1 MKRLLTIIFL
11 LASALLVCRAQDAVP
26 ERVYISTDRDVYV
39 AGDDMFVSAFCLN
52 TAAGCR
58 SDLSRVAYLEI
69 ISADGPVQT
78 GKIALLNGRG
88 GGMLKIQNTIPTGN
102 YKIVAYTSQCFN
114 EEGYDFE
121 ESFRTISIINP
132 FTTDRSGSGVEI
144 LDADAYASLSSA
156 ALPAAG
162 SLRAEMAD
170 GRLTLTNM
178 SSEPV
183 SLSVSLF
190 NDDGIVSPNSSNPV
204 TFRDGATCG
213 TAFSDIRTPDY
224 EGEIVRARVKGTED
238 FSTIAGNNAFL
249 SIPGRVS
256 DMYST
261 KVTDNG
267 EAVFYTRNIFGDEEA
282 FIEISS
288 PGIDCHLDIESPFR
302 SVKATGLEA
311 MPLSAS
317 LEQRI
322 LDRSV
327 AMQVRKA
334 AGADSLYERLDIPE
348 DPFLD
353 ADRIEY
359 ILDDYTRFPLMEE
372 LFIEFIHQIR
382 VLKSGKVRNL
392 VVFVQDSHRPSALS
406 NIPALVLLD
415 GVPVLDH
422 AKIFDYDPLL
432 VEKVIIYPHYYN
444 LGPWSY
450 SGIINFVTYKR
461 NMPSYSFG
469 DNVRVVNW
477 QGESFPVAAY
487 LPDGSKDHPDLRQT
501 ILWHPLVDI
510 GPGESRVLHYALP
523 SYDGRFILEVE
534 GFDAKGA
541 PQYLSL
547 PLN

>member
-121 ESFRTISIINP
+121 EGFRTISIINP
-132 FTTDRSGSGVEI
+132 FTTDRSSSGVEI

-224 EGEIVRARVKGTED
+224 EGEIVRTRVRGTED

-261 KVTDNG
+261 KVTDSG

-288 PGIDCHLDIESPFR
+288 PGIDCHLDIDSPFR

-334 AGADSLYERLDIPE
+334 AGADSLYERLDMPE

-510 GPGESRVLHYALP
+510 GPGESRILHYALP

-534 GFDAKGA
+534 GFDGKGA

>member
-1 MKRLLTIIFL
+1 M
-11 LASALLVCRAQDAVP
+11 
-26 ERVYISTDRDVYV
+26 
-39 AGDDMFVSAFCLN
+39 
-52 TAAGCR
+52 
-58 SDLSRVAYLEI
+58 
-69 ISADGPVQT
+69 
-78 GKIALLNGRG
+78 
-88 GGMLKIQNTIPTGN
+88 
-102 YKIVAYTSQCFN
+102 
-114 EEGYDFE
+114 
-121 ESFRTISIINP
+121 
-132 FTTDRSGSGVEI
+132 VEI
-144 LDADAYASLSSA
+144 KFNLILSYI
-156 ALPAAG
+156 
-162 SLRAEMAD
+162 
-170 GRLTLTNM
+170 
-178 SSEPV
+178 
-183 SLSVSLF
+183 

-224 EGEIVRARVKGTED
+224 EGEIVRTRGRGTED

-261 KVTDNG
+261 KVTDRG

>member
-121 ESFRTISIINP
+121 EGFRTISIINP

-224 EGEIVRARVKGTED
+224 EGEIVRARVRGTED

-261 KVTDNG
+261 KVTDRG

-534 GFDAKGA
+534 GFDAKGT

>member
-121 ESFRTISIINP
+121 EGFRTISIINP

-224 EGEIVRARVKGTED
+224 EGEIVRARVRGTED

-261 KVTDNG
+261 KVTDSG

-523 SYDGRFILEVE
+523 SYDGRFILEAE
-534 GFDAKGA
+534 GFDEKGA

>member
-121 ESFRTISIINP
+121 EGFRTISIINP

-224 EGEIVRARVKGTED
+224 EGEIVRARVRGTED

-261 KVTDNG
+261 KVTDSG

-534 GFDAKGA
+534 GFDAKGT

>member
-52 TAAGCR
+52 TAAGCL

-121 ESFRTISIINP
+121 EGFRTISIINP

-224 EGEIVRARVKGTED
+224 EGEIVRTRVRGTED

-261 KVTDNG
+261 KVTDSG

>member
-1 MKRLLTIIFL
+1 MKRLLTIISLAAAVL
-11 LASALLVCRAQDAVP
+11 LPCRAQTAVS
-26 ERVYISTDRDVYV
+26 ERVYVSTDRDVYV

-52 TAAGCR
+52 TSVGR
-58 SDLSRVAYLEI
+58 YSDLSRVAYLEI
-69 ISADGPVQT
+69 ISTDGPVQT
-78 GKIALLNGRG
+78 GKIGLMKGRG
-88 GGMLKIQNTIPTGN
+88 GGMIKLQNTIPTGN
-102 YKIVAYTSQCFN
+102 YRIVAYTSQCFN
-114 EEGYDFE
+114 EDGYDFE
-121 ESFRTISIINP
+121 EGFRTISIINP
-132 FTTDRSGSGVEI
+132 FTTDRSASGVEI
-144 LDADAYASLSSA
+144 LDADAYGELSSA
-156 ALPAAG
+156 GLPAAG
-162 SLRAEMAD
+162 SLRAEMSD
-170 GRLTLTNM
+170 GRLTISNE
-178 SSEPV
+178 SDEPV

-213 TAFSDIRTPDY
+213 SSFSDIRTPDY
-224 EGEIVRARVKGTED
+224 EGEIVRTRVRGTDD
-238 FSTIAGNNAFL
+238 FSTIAGNMAFL

-261 KVTDNG
+261 KVTEDG

-288 PGIDCHLDIESPFR
+288 PGTDCHLEIESPFR
-302 SVKATGLEA
+302 SVRATGLEA
-311 MPLSAS
+311 LALSPS
-317 LEQRI
+317 LENRI

-334 AGADSLYERLDIPE
+334 AGADSLHVRLDILE

-353 ADRIEY
+353 EDKVEY

-372 LFIEFIHQIR
+372 LFIEFIHQIKTI
-382 VLKSGKVRNL
+382 KSGDTRNL
-392 VVFVQDSHRPSALS
+392 VVFVQDSYKPSAVS

-422 AKIFDYDPLL
+422 NRIFEYDPLL
-432 VEKVIIYPHYYN
+432 VEKVIIYPHNYN
-444 LGPWSY
+444 LGPWAY

-461 NMPSYSFG
+461 NMPSYEFG
-469 DNVRVVNW
+469 DNVRVVDY

-534 GFDAKGA
+534 GFDAKGT
-541 PQYLSL
+541 PQHLSL

>member
-121 ESFRTISIINP
+121 EGFRTISIINP

-224 EGEIVRARVKGTED
+224 EGEIVRTRVRGTED

-261 KVTDNG
+261 KVTDSG

>member
-121 ESFRTISIINP
+121 EGFRTISIINP

-224 EGEIVRARVKGTED
+224 EGEIVRARVRGTED

-261 KVTDNG
+261 KVTDHG

-288 PGIDCHLDIESPFR
+288 PGIDCHLDIDSPFR

-547 PLN
+547 PMN

>member
-121 ESFRTISIINP
+121 EGFRTISIINP

-224 EGEIVRARVKGTED
+224 EGEIVRTRVRGTED

-261 KVTDNG
+261 KVTDRG

>member
-121 ESFRTISIINP
+121 EGFRTISIINP

-204 TFRDGATCG
+204 TFREGATCG
-213 TAFSDIRTPDY
+213 TDFSDIRTPDY
-224 EGEIVRARVKGTED
+224 EGEIVRARVRGTED

-261 KVTDNG
+261 KVTDRG

-288 PGIDCHLDIESPFR
+288 PGIDCHLDIDSPFR

>member
-121 ESFRTISIINP
+121 EGFRTISIINP

-224 EGEIVRARVKGTED
+224 EGEIVRARVRGTED

-261 KVTDNG
+261 KVTDSG

-534 GFDAKGA
+534 GFDEKGA

>member
-121 ESFRTISIINP
+121 EGFRTISIINP

-170 GRLTLTNM
+170 GSLTLTNM

-224 EGEIVRARVKGTED
+224 EGEIVRTRVRGTED

-261 KVTDNG
+261 KVTDSG

>member
-121 ESFRTISIINP
+121 EGFRTISIINP

-224 EGEIVRARVKGTED
+224 EGEIVRARVRGTED

-261 KVTDNG
+261 KVTDSG

>member
-121 ESFRTISIINP
+121 EGFRTISIINP

-224 EGEIVRARVKGTED
+224 EGEIVRARVRGTED

-261 KVTDNG
+261 KVTDSG

-523 SYDGRFILEVE
+523 SYDGRFILEIE

>member
-121 ESFRTISIINP
+121 EGFRTISIINP

-224 EGEIVRARVKGTED
+224 EGEIVRTRVRGTED

-261 KVTDNG
+261 KVTDGG

-288 PGIDCHLDIESPFR
+288 PGIDCHLDIDSPFR

>member
-121 ESFRTISIINP
+121 EGFRTISIINP

-204 TFRDGATCG
+204 TFREGATCG

-224 EGEIVRARVKGTED
+224 EGEIVRARVRGTED

-249 SIPGRVS
+249 SIPGRVL

-261 KVTDNG
+261 KVTDSG